1 LCPRAYLRVPDH
13 GDPHLLPCCGYL
25 PWRSIGLNTDSW
37 RPPWGHRHDRWVNS
51 KDIHLKINV
60 RQRRRDE
67 LAACSS
73 TTRCVLV
80 SRFNLLSAI
89 GIHDRF
95 DPYAVSWRN
104 LKEPTTCA
112 RVRSRGSIWS
122 LRVSRKKFESVYVTE
137 PLKLIPH
144 YRLNPSSGSLSNNTE
159 VTCHLCRVVPG
170 KSLTSQDRHLYNK
183 LTRRRVQ
190 R

>member
-13 GDPHLLPCCGYL
+13 GDLHLVPYCGYL
-25 PWRSIGLNTDSW
+25 PWRSSGLNTDSW
-37 RPPWGHRHDRWVNS
+37 RPPWGHRHDQWVNS

-73 TTRCVLV
+73 TTRRVLV

-95 DPYAVSWRN
+95 DPDAVSWRN

-122 LRVSRKKFESVYVTE
+122 RRVSRKKIRVRIEVAEGFRPAVASHARASGWQD
-137 PLKLIPH
+137 I
-144 YRLNPSSGSLSNNTE
+144 NPKQAHE
-159 VTCHLCRVVPG
+159 DHV
-170 KSLTSQDRHLYNK
+170 
-183 LTRRRVQ
+183 
-190 R
+190 